1 MLVDKL
7 TTSFE
12 FNKLLK
18 EKIKNFPRHWY
29 KGEHISNIYDHT
41 IDKLSETVILK
52 GQLFSEIYTCPL
64 PEEIMSIHWTQEQ
77 VTVFPVII
85 MKQIQGIV
93 RE

>member
-29 KGEHISNIYDHT
+29 KAEHISNIYGHT

-52 GQLFSEIYTCPL
+52 GQLFS
-64 PEEIMSIHWTQEQ
+64 
-77 VTVFPVII
+77 
-85 MKQIQGIV
+85 
-93 RE
+93 

>member
-29 KGEHISNIYDHT
+29 KAEHISNIYDHT
-41 IDKLSETVILK
+41 IDRNNIVPYLK
-52 GQLFSEIYTCPL
+52 
-64 PEEIMSIHWTQEQ
+64 
-77 VTVFPVII
+77 
-85 MKQIQGIV
+85 K
-93 RE
+93 